1 MSFLHLCLVELT
13 QIRNGHRQTWAMPLI
28 CTIRTDGGYCWLM
41 SHGTKKQE
49 QYQSTGLKLT
59 EIWPGYTQWGVGT
72 QVHWGP
78 QVHRWLRGTED
89 MPGCLQREPYPYS
102 YCQQCRLSQ
111 WYGESF
117 LWYSVEWNKEHKG
130 HRGLIL
136 QKSYYIL
143 HLSLRELK
151 SQLVKRE
158 TKWWIKVLFCTQI
171 LSHRRA
177 GHQILIPNIRT
188 PWR

>member
-1 MSFLHLCLVELT
+1 MSDAFDMHNSDS
-13 QIRNGHRQTWAMPLI
+13 R
-28 CTIRTDGGYCWLM
+28 LM
-41 SHGTKKQE
+41 SHQKARAIPEHSSQAHRYDLGTFSE
-49 QYQSTGLKLT
+49 D
-59 EIWPGYTQWGVGT
+59 WGVRT
-72 QVHWGP
+72 QVHRGP

-89 MPGCLQREPYPYS
+89 MPGCLQREPCPYS

-158 TKWWIKVLFCTQI
+158 TKWWIKVPFAPKFCHTGEQDI
-171 LSHRRA
+171 KS
-177 GHQILIPNIRT
+177 
-188 PWR
+188 

>member
-1 MSFLHLCLVELT
+1 MHDSDRWRLLLT
-13 QIRNGHRQTWAMPLI
+13 HESP
-28 CTIRTDGGYCWLM
+28 
-41 SHGTKKQE
+41 KKQE

-59 EIWPGYTQWGVGT
+59 EIWPRYTQWGVGT

-158 TKWWIKVLFCTQI
+158 TKWWIKVPFCTQI
-171 LSHRRA
+171 SSHRRA
-177 GHQILIPNIRT
+177 GHKILIPNIWN
-188 PWR
+188 PWW

>member
-1 MSFLHLCLVELT
+1 MHNSDRWRLLLT
-13 QIRNGHRQTWAMPLI
+13 HESWHQKARVIPEQSSQAHRCDP
-28 CTIRTDGGYCWLM
+28 
-41 SHGTKKQE
+41 GTLSE
-49 QYQSTGLKLT
+49 
-59 EIWPGYTQWGVGT
+59 
-72 QVHWGP
+72 VHWGP

-158 TKWWIKVLFCTQI
+158 TKWWIKVPFCTQI

-177 GHQILIPNIRT
+177 GHQILIPNIRNT
-188 PWR
+188 WW